1 MQYSQIPAALTK
13 AFAASGDKNTIPTDA
28 NSSTLANG
36 LAAFSSG
43 FPPVTSLPA
52 SAGGQNPVREDFNG
66 VLGML
71 TTIHQWQMT
80 GAARKYESAFSTA
93 IGGYPSF
100 SVLVKSSG
108 SGFWISTADNNTT
121 DPDSVGSANWKD
133 LSAFLTGSFI
143 DKLPTGTVDA
153 MVASITLPTLDA
165 SFAGV
170 PGFVRAIGANTSTT
184 PTYSGKTIVKGAGA
198 ALVAGDIAGAGHWIE
213 LQYDLAL
220 DKWVLLNPATGV
232 SAAAGVSIQGA
243 FRNLKI
249 DALGVNNHSCIIT
262 ADEVVLEDSA
272 NVFLT
277 VRAVNKTVNANGA
290 VGAPLSIMSARAA
303 STWYYRWLWYNAT
316 NGLTATL
323 DISDTAPTPPTGYAG
338 TDYKAKLPGACRTD
352 SSGSTYLLQIKT
364 RDHRSGYVPLAGSN
378 LASLPVMSGGVQGSV
393 TTPTYV
399 SVATGSFVPP
409 AAFSINV
416 LPAVLNAGAIAVVA
430 PSGAYG
436 SYNSATNTPPI
447 SLANASGS
455 LVSVP
460 TSLLLESTN
469 IYWASNT
476 ANNNLYCF
484 GWED

>member
-213 LQYDLAL
+213 LQYDQTL
-220 DKWVLLNPATGV
+220 DKWVLQNPATGV
-232 SAAAGVSIQGA
+232 SVISGLQSGEVTFFA
-243 FRNLKI
+243 RN
-249 DALGVNNHSCIIT
+249 T
-262 ADEVVLEDSA
+262 AP
-272 NVFLT
+272 T
-277 VRAVNKTVNANGA
+277 GYMKANGA
-290 VGAPLSIMSARAA
+290 AVSRSTYADLFTAIGTTYGVGDGATTFNLPDLRGEFIRGWDDSRGIDSGRVFGSAQADDLKSHSHVTVLPDGSIGSPGGAA
-303 STWYYRWLWYNAT
+303 SSISGNAT
-316 NGLTATL
+316 SSYTT
-323 DISDTAPTPPTGYAG
+323 SSTGG
-338 TDYKAKLPGACRTD
+338 TETRPRNIALLAC
-352 SSGSTYLLQIKT
+352 IK
-364 RDHRSGYVPLAGSN
+364 Y
-378 LASLPVMSGGVQGSV
+378 
-393 TTPTYV
+393 
-399 SVATGSFVPP
+399 
-409 AAFSINV
+409 
-416 LPAVLNAGAIAVVA
+416 
-430 PSGAYG
+430 
-436 SYNSATNTPPI
+436 
-447 SLANASGS
+447 
-455 LVSVP
+455 
-460 TSLLLESTN
+460 
-469 IYWASNT
+469 
-476 ANNNLYCF
+476 
-484 GWED
+484 